1 MNKSLTPKEQAIL
14 SYIKEFIRNRPTSPT
29 LEEIRKHFGYDSLN
43 SVQKTIVSL
52 EKKGEITRKKFKR
65 RNISLTSED
74 NNHTF
79 PIPIIGNVACGAP
92 ILASENIEGYFPTDT
107 QFLKGSPKKYFYL
120 HARGDSMDNAGI
132 HDGDL
137 VLIHQQTTAN
147 DGDQVVALINDSAT
161 IKILKKGK
169 GYIALVPKSS
179 NSEHK
184 PIILRENFSVQG
196 IVVHSFQL

>member
-1 MNKSLTPKEQAIL
+1 
-14 SYIKEFIRNRPTSPT
+14 
-29 LEEIRKHFGYDSLN
+29 
-43 SVQKTIVSL
+43 
-52 EKKGEITRKKFKR
+52 
-65 RNISLTSED
+65 
-74 NNHTF
+74 
-79 PIPIIGNVACGAP
+79 
-92 ILASENIEGYFPTDT
+92 
-107 QFLKGSPKKYFYL
+107 
-120 HARGDSMDNAGI
+120 MDNAGI